1 MTKAKVKAMIETLEQ
16 ASVTCGDCGAE
27 WGVHSVG
34 CSSMWQGICHI
45 CGETKVVTE
54 ARDYGY
60 FITGIRK
67 LKMQLKEL
75 S

>member
-1 MTKAKVKAMIETLEQ
+1 MTKIKIKAMIETLEQ
-16 ASVTCGDCGAE
+16 AATTCRDCGCE
-27 WGVHSVG
+27 WGIYSVG
-34 CSSMWQGICHI
+34 CSSVWQGICQV
-45 CGETKVVTE
+45 CGETKGVTE
-54 ARDYGY
+54 TRDYGY

>member
-1 MTKAKVKAMIETLEQ
+1 MTKIKLLAMIETLER

-27 WGVHSVG
+27 WGVYSVG

-54 ARDYGY
+54 TRDYGY
-60 FITGIRK
+60 FYTGIRK
-67 LKMQLKEL
+67 LKEQLKESL
-75 S
+75 